1 MSSVLAV
8 SVRLLAVSALATVS
22 LATVAEAHMSVQ
34 MACSGDHLSKMT
46 TMIGGMPEGSHKSEM
61 YQHLAMVNSAMAKD
75 GTRGCETV
83 MTKMHRHHGHHMQHQ
98 M

>member
-1 MSSVLAV
+1 MSSVLRA
-8 SVRLLAVSALATVS
+8 SVRLLAVSALSTFSFAI
-22 LATVAEAHMSVQ
+22 VAEAHMSVQ
-34 MACSGDHLSKMT
+34 MACSGEHLSKMT

-75 GTRGCETV
+75 GTRGCRAV
-83 MTKMHRHHGHHMQHQ
+83 MTKMHRHHEHHMNHQ